1 MNPQDPLKAITFTGS
16 QLDRLHSQRHNQSFV
31 YQCIENPQSL
41 WLLFYDLK
49 PLIRTGP
56 GKPLHEIVS
65 CAVAW
70 KLRSAVVPY
79 IEEANTCHATIIV
92 LGRIDT
98 TYYCAL
104 ELLQPYSSDG
114 SEEHCELRPILPL
127 LSPHDAAIVGYARSL
142 MEWHSRNKFCGRCG
156 SPTLIVDGGS
166 KRQCVNG
173 NSLPPP
179 TTATPSK
186 GPCGLKHYPR
196 VDPVVIMLVISPDNQ
211 RCLLG
216 RKHTYPE
223 GVYSCLAGFVEPGE
237 SIEEAVCREVKEESN
252 VDIDINKVVYVA
264 SQPWP
269 FGGQI
274 MIGCF
279 AQATSTQIELT
290 TELRE
295 LENVQWFGVS
305 EVTEALK
312 RSQATTS
319 SKQLRIPPFTAIAHR
334 LIVHWLNQK
343 SLHLNKIS
351 NESGVCDTILSS
363 KNK

>member
-1 MNPQDPLKAITFTGS
+1 LSFHPTINAVYWVENTHIRKEFILVLQDSLNRSVPFESFFFKLYG
-16 QLDRLHSQRHNQSFV
+16 NFV
-31 YQCIENPQSL
+31 YNH
-41 WLLFYDLK
+41 LL
-49 PLIRTGP
+49 
-56 GKPLHEIVS
+56 
-65 CAVAW
+65 
-70 KLRSAVVPY
+70 
-79 IEEANTCHATIIV
+79 
-92 LGRIDT
+92 
-98 TYYCAL
+98 
-104 ELLQPYSSDG
+104 
-114 SEEHCELRPILPL
+114 CET
-127 LSPHDAAIVGYARSL
+127 LS
-142 MEWHSRNKFCGRCG
+142 
-156 SPTLIVDGGS
+156 
-166 KRQCVNG
+166 
-173 NSLPPP
+173 
-179 TTATPSK
+179 
-186 GPCGLKHYPR
+186 
-196 VDPVVIMLVISPDNQ
+196 
-211 RCLLG
+211 
-216 RKHTYPE
+216 
-223 GVYSCLAGFVEPGE
+223 GE
-237 SIEEAVCREVKEESN
+237 SIEEALCREVKEESN